1 MSDNNKYLIY
11 GIGAAAAIAVLG
23 AGVWYLSQVDE
34 YEEAKKELAKLP
46 QIETFYHPQF
56 GVVMEIEPFVQ
67 LTAIIKTEQLRKR
80 REQLESEGLTVD
92 YPLEH
97 RRELYR
103 EAVKSGQWEK
113 YDEFVVKNEAAE
125 EQITAQ
131 TVREIAAIAG
141 YSEEVINNTTQF
153 SAKQM
158 SNLTKID
165 TAASGLAES

>member
-56 GVVMEIEPFVQ
+56 GDVLEIEPFVQ

-80 REQLESEGLTVD
+80 RE
-92 YPLEH
+92 
-97 RRELYR
+97 
-103 EAVKSGQWEK
+103 
-113 YDEFVVKNEAAE
+113 
-125 EQITAQ
+125 
-131 TVREIAAIAG
+131 
-141 YSEEVINNTTQF
+141 
-153 SAKQM
+153 
-158 SNLTKID
+158 
-165 TAASGLAES
+165 